1 MILVTGGTGFIGR
14 AVVRHLVAAGY
25 PVRILIRPSPR
36 SPSLPVGVPVEVA
49 VASLADL
56 RGLRAALRGIDR
68 IFHLAGGEGQGGRAN
83 LLTTDIQ
90 GTQNLARVASEA
102 GIQRLIYVSHL
113 SADRAS
119 AFPVLK
125 AKGIA
130 EEHIRRSG
138 VPYTIFRSSVVFGP
152 GDNFTTDLVKL
163 LRMSPL
169 VIPLPNRGRTLIQPL
184 WIEDLV
190 TCLLWS
196 LENSAYVNQTY
207 QIGGSEYFT
216 LRQVVEILLSVIH
229 RRRFIVPISMPYLRA
244 LTVLMEHITPNFP
257 TSTFWVDYL
266 AVNRTCEVDTLPRVF
281 GLMPARFTYRLDYLI
296 KPAWYMTL
304 WQGLRQSML
313 DSTEKLNQ
321 VLHHQR
327 SSRG

>member
-25 PVRILIRPSPR
+25 SVRILIRPSPR
-36 SPSLPVGVPVEVA
+36 SPSLPVGVPVEIA

-56 RGLRAALRGIDR
+56 RGLRAALRGVDM

-83 LLTTDIQ
+83 LSTTDIQ
-90 GTQNLARVASEA
+90 GTQNLAQVANDA
-102 GIQRLIYVSHL
+102 GIQRIIYVSHL

-169 VIPLPNRGRTLIQPL
+169 IPLPNRGRTLIQPL

-196 LENSAYVNQTY
+196 LENPAYVNQTY
-207 QIGGSEYFT
+207 EIGGSEYFT

-244 LTVLMEHITPNFP
+244 LTVLMEHIAPNFP

-266 AVNRTCEVDTLPRVF
+266 AVNRTCDVNTLPRVF

-321 VLHHQR
+321 ALQHLR

>member
-1 MILVTGGTGFIGR
+1 
-14 AVVRHLVAAGY
+14 
-25 PVRILIRPSPR
+25 
-36 SPSLPVGVPVEVA
+36 
-49 VASLADL
+49 
-56 RGLRAALRGIDR
+56 
-68 IFHLAGGEGQGGRAN
+68 
-83 LLTTDIQ
+83 
-90 GTQNLARVASEA
+90 
-102 GIQRLIYVSHL
+102 
-113 SADRAS
+113 
-119 AFPVLK
+119 
-125 AKGIA
+125 
-130 EEHIRRSG
+130 

-169 VIPLPNRGRTLIQPL
+169 IPLPNRGRTLIQPL

-196 LENSAYVNQTY
+196 LDNPAYVNQTY
-207 QIGGSEYFT
+207 EIGGSEYFT

-229 RRRFIVPISMPYLRA
+229 RRRFIVPISIPYLRA
-244 LTVLMEHITPNFP
+244 LTVLMEHIAPNFP

-266 AVNRTCEVDTLPRVF
+266 AVNRTCDVNTLPRVF

-304 WQGLRQSML
+304 WLGLRQSML

-321 VLHHQR
+321 ALQHLR

>member
-25 PVRILIRPSPR
+25 SVRILIRPSPR

-56 RGLRAALRGIDR
+56 RGLRAALRGVDM

-83 LLTTDIQ
+83 LLMTDIQ
-90 GTQNLARVASEA
+90 GTQNLAQVANDA
-102 GIQRLIYVSHL
+102 GIQRIIYVSHL

-169 VIPLPNRGRTLIQPL
+169 IIPLPNRGRTLIQPL

-196 LENSAYVNQTY
+196 LENPAYVNQTY
-207 QIGGSEYFT
+207 EIGGSEYFT

-229 RRRFIVPISMPYLRA
+229 QRRFIVPISMPYLRA
-244 LTVLMEHITPNFP
+244 LTVLMEHIAPNFP

-266 AVNRTCEVDTLPRVF
+266 AVNRTCDVNTLPRVF

-296 KPAWYMTL
+296 KPAWYTRL
-304 WQGLRQSML
+304 WLGMRQSMQEI
-313 DSTEKLNQ
+313 TEKLQ
-321 VLHHQR
+321 RALQHLR